1 MSESILTWVIFNI
14 FIAVV
19 FLFDILWSRGKI
31 YGFKSS
37 IIWTAIWTIMALI
50 VNLWFFLEDGL
61 LLQGNDRG
69 LTFLTAYVAERALSF
84 DNLFVFIII
93 FQFFKIPPKLQPL
106 ALTYGIIGA
115 LVARAVFI
123 ALGTAILGIF
133 TWVMLIM
140 GLFLIYTGIKLAF
153 IKDEEVH
160 PENNILLK
168 FSKKVLNLSNE
179 FKENKFIFRDSKG
192 VLFFTPLFLV
202 VLVLASTD
210 VVFAVDSIPTVFGI
224 TKDTFIVWNSNMMAV
239 VGMRP
244 LYFLIQEMQNQFRFL
259 KYGLSLILVFIG
271 FKMSVEYLGEK
282 IGPLINSEFITH
294 LHINTYTSLG
304 AIVIVIIGSILLSS
318 LLPEKNGSSPI
329 KN

>member
-1 MSESILTWVIFNI
+1 MNGYIDWIIFNL
-14 FIAVV
+14 FVV
-19 FLFDILWSRGKI
+19 VILAFDLIWSRGKI

-37 IIWTAIWTIMALI
+37 IIWTAIWTAIALI
-50 VNLWFFLEDGL
+50 VNLWFFLEDGSL
-61 LLQGNDRG
+61 FQGNDRG
-69 LTFLTAYVAERALSF
+69 LAFLTAYVAERALSF
-84 DNLFVFIII
+84 DNLFVFILI

-106 ALTYGIIGA
+106 ALTYGIVGA
-115 LVARAVFI
+115 LIARAVFI
-123 ALGTAILGIF
+123 ALGAAILGIF
-133 TWVMLIM
+133 SWVMLIM
-140 GLFLIYTGIKLAF
+140 GLFLIYTGLKLAF
-153 IKDEEVH
+153 INDEEID

-168 FSKKVLNLSNE
+168 LSKKVLNLSNE

-224 TKDTFIVWNSNMMAV
+224 TKDTFIVWSSNMMAV

-259 KYGLSLILVFIG
+259 KYGLSMILVFIG

-294 LHINTYTSLG
+294 FHINTYASLG
-304 AIVIVIIGSILLSS
+304 AIVIVITGSILLSS
-318 LLPEKNGSSPI
+318 II
-329 KN
+329 KDNNDSENIK